1 VNPQYQTYEM
11 ALKAVKTDGENLRW
25 VRKDLI
31 DENIIV
37 VAIEMIK
44 KQSKCE

>member
-1 VNPQYQTYEM
+1 M
-11 ALKAVKTDGENLRW
+11 ALKAVKTDGKNLKW

-44 KQSKCE
+44 KQHQV